1 MNGDRIVADTSLII
15 NLFNGVEEVREL
27 ITGRNLF
34 VSIISEIE
42 VLSYPNLTSEDSQLL
57 KDFLFNCYIVD
68 IEPTIKDITIEL
80 RAKYKTKLP
89 DAVIAATAIY
99 FDLPLFTM
107 DKGFKKITDLQAV
120 VLSV

>member
-1 MNGDRIVADTSLII
+1 MNGDRIVVDTSLII
-15 NLFNGVEEVREL
+15 NLFNGIEEVREL

-42 VLSYPNLTSEDSQLL
+42 VLSYPKLTPIDSQLL
-57 KDFLFNCYIVD
+57 KDFLSNCYIVD
-68 IEPTIKDITIEL
+68 IEPAIKDITIEI

-107 DKGFKKITDLQAV
+107 DKGFHKIADLQAV

>member
-1 MNGDRIVADTSLII
+1 
-15 NLFNGVEEVREL
+15 
-27 ITGRNLF
+27 

-42 VLSYPNLTSEDSQLL
+42 VLSHSKLTHADSQLL
-57 KDFLFNCYIVD
+57 KDFLSNCYVVD
-68 IEPTIKDITIEL
+68 IEPAIKDLTIEI

-107 DKGFKKITDLQAV
+107 DTGFRKISDLQAV